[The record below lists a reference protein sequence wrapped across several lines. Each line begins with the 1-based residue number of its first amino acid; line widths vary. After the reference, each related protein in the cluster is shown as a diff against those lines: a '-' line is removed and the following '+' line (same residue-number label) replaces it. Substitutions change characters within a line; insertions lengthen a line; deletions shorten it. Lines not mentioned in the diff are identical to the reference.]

1 MARSAV
7 ISEVSGAVW
16 KVLATVGDT
25 VEEYQELMLIESMK
39 MEIPVLAP
47 RAGRLVEL
55 LVAEG
60 DAVAAEQIVAWID

>member
-1 MARSAV
+1 MSRSPV
-7 ISEVSGAVW
+7 LSDVSGAVW
-16 KVLATVGDT
+16 KILVSVGDT
-25 VEEYQELMLIESMK
+25 VGEYQELMLIESMK

-47 RAGRLVEL
+47 RDGRVAEL

>member
-1 MARSAV
+1 MARTAV
-7 ISEVSGAVW
+7 LSDVSGAVW
-16 KVLATVGDT
+16 KILVSVGDT
-25 VEEYQELMLIESMK
+25 VAEYQELMLIESMK

-47 RAGRLVEL
+47 RDGRVAEL

>member
-16 KVLATVGDT
+16 KVLAAVGDQ

-47 RAGRLVEL
+47 KAGRLAEL
-55 LVAEG
+55 LVGEG
-60 DAVAAEQIVAWID
+60 DAVAADQTIAWID

>member
-1 MARSAV
+1 MSRTAA

-16 KVLATVGDT
+16 QVLVSVGDQ
-25 VEEYQELMLIESMK
+25 VAEFQELMVIESMK

-47 RAGRLVEL
+47 KAGRVAEL
-55 LVAEG
+55 LVAEK

>member
-1 MARSAV
+1 MSRSPV
-7 ISEVSGAVW
+7 LSDVSGAVW
-16 KVLATVGDT
+16 KILVSVGDT
-25 VEEYQELMLIESMK
+25 VAEYQELMLIESMK

-47 RAGRLVEL
+47 RDGRVAEL